1 MYQPFDL
8 LPDTSRIW
16 LYASSRRFSAAE
28 QLVIREALQ
37 DFCGG
42 WATHGK
48 EMPSSFEILHEQ
60 VLVMAVDE
68 SQLGASGCSIDS
80 SVRALQSLEQT
91 LGVDLVNQGKVTL
104 KDAHGALR
112 VLPALGLKSKISLG
126 ETKRMVAFPTEN
138 IKIVSSEIILMFS
151 SPRCNARNA
160 MPRWLRTE
168 ISSEP
173 KPETR

>member
-1 MYQPFDL
+1 MQRGFFFEPKSCIMYQPFDL
-8 LPDTSRIW
+8 LPDSSRIW

-60 VLVMAVDE
+60 LLVMAVDE
-68 SQLGASGCSIDS
+68 SQLGASGCSIDA
-80 SVRALQSLEQT
+80 SVRALQTLEQT

-126 ETKRMVAFPTEN
+126 EITPDLDVMQPSLHTKADLKSLWQPVRKSWLSNYFPN
-138 IKIVSSEIILMFS
+138 
-151 SPRCNARNA
+151 
-160 MPRWLRTE
+160 
-168 ISSEP
+168 
-173 KPETR
+173 

>member
-8 LPDTSRIW
+8 LPDYSRIW

-48 EMPSSFEILHEQ
+48 EMPSSFEILHDQ
-60 VLVMAVDE
+60 VLVLAVDE

-80 SVRALQSLEQT
+80 SVRALQSLEQA

-112 VLPALGLKSKISLG
+112 VLPALGLKSKISMG
-126 ETKRMVAFPTEN
+126 EIRPDLEVMQPSLHTKADLKSLWQPIRKSWLSNYFPN
-138 IKIVSSEIILMFS
+138 
-151 SPRCNARNA
+151 
-160 MPRWLRTE
+160 
-168 ISSEP
+168 
-173 KPETR
+173 

>member
-1 MYQPFDL
+1 MQRGFFFEPKSCNMYQPFDL
-8 LPDTSRIW
+8 LPDSSRIW

-28 QLVIREALQ
+28 QLLIREALQ

-48 EMPSSFEILHEQ
+48 EMPSSFEILHDQ
-60 VLVMAVDE
+60 VLVLAVDE

-80 SVRALQSLEQT
+80 SVRALQSLEQA

-112 VLPALGLKSKISLG
+112 VLPALGLKSKISMG
-126 ETKRMVAFPTEN
+126 EITTDLDVMQPSLHTKADLKSLWQPVRKSWLSNYFPN
-138 IKIVSSEIILMFS
+138 
-151 SPRCNARNA
+151 
-160 MPRWLRTE
+160 
-168 ISSEP
+168 
-173 KPETR
+173 

>member
-8 LPDTSRIW
+8 LPDSSRIW
-16 LYASSRRFSAAE
+16 LYVSSRRFSAAE
-28 QLVIREALQ
+28 QLVIRESLQ

-48 EMPSSFEILHEQ
+48 EMPSSFEILHDQ
-60 VLVMAVDE
+60 VLVLAVDE

-80 SVRALQSLEQT
+80 SVRALQSLEQA

-112 VLPALGLKSKISLG
+112 VLPALGLKSKISMG
-126 ETKRMVAFPTEN
+126 EIRPDLEVMQPSLHTKADLKSLWQPIRKSWLSNYFPN
-138 IKIVSSEIILMFS
+138 
-151 SPRCNARNA
+151 
-160 MPRWLRTE
+160 
-168 ISSEP
+168 
-173 KPETR
+173 